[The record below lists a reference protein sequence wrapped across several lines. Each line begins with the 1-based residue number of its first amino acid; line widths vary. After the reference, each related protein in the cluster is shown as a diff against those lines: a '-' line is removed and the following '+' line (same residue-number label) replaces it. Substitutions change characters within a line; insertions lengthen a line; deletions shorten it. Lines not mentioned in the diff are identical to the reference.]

1 MKKTSAVILIGS
13 IVFLTTCIRDTYSPN
28 ACFQEDVLPIFISN
42 CTFSECHNSKEKE
55 SGYDLTTYAGIMK
68 GITAKHPLRSEIY
81 NTIKSSNPSMPESPY
96 SKLSKKDV
104 YTIKAWIQMGAKNTS
119 NCKGCDTINYTY
131 SARVKP
137 LIQTWCTGCHNSS
150 NPGGGFDLTNY
161 NGVVS
166 SIANNKLLGS
176 LKHLSG
182 FSAMP
187 KNASQLSL
195 CDITAIQKWITAG
208 YPNN

>member
-1 MKKTSAVILIGS
+1 MKKTSALILIGS
-13 IVFLTTCIRDTYSPN
+13 ILFLTTCIRDTYSPN

-42 CTFSECHNSKEKE
+42 CTFSGCHGSKGGE
-55 SGYDLTTYAGIMK
+55 GYNLTTYEGIMK
-68 GITAKHPLRSEIY
+68 GITAKHPLMSEIY
-81 NTIKSSNPSMPESPY
+81 NSIKGNNPSMPQSPY

-119 NCKGCDTINYTY
+119 NCRGCDTINYTY

-137 LIQTWCTGCHNSS
+137 LIQTWCTGCHNSY
-150 NPGGGFDLTNY
+150 NPGGGFDLSDY

-195 CDITAIQKWITAG
+195 CDITAIEKWITAG
-208 YPNN
+208 YLNN

>member
-1 MKKTSAVILIGS
+1 
-13 IVFLTTCIRDTYSPN
+13 
-28 ACFQEDVLPIFISN
+28 
-42 CTFSECHNSKEKE
+42 
-55 SGYDLTTYAGIMK
+55 
-68 GITAKHPLRSEIY
+68 
-81 NTIKSSNPSMPESPY
+81 
-96 SKLSKKDV
+96 
-104 YTIKAWIQMGAKNTS
+104 MGAKNTS
-119 NCKGCDTINYTY
+119 NCRGCDTINYTY

-137 LIQTWCTGCHNSS
+137 LIQTWCTGCHNSY
-150 NPGGGFDLTNY
+150 NPGGGFDLSDY

-195 CDITAIQKWITAG
+195 CDITAIEKWITAG
-208 YPNN
+208 YLNN